1 MCCFHHSLRTSDTKK
16 SKNIRVWRCDV
27 APTGRILENPLTA
40 PSWPMHII
48 SAQVFSVMRNYQKK
62 SIRFRTWGDCVQTSD
77 VGFGAL
83 GT

>member
-48 SAQVFSVMRNYQKK
+48 SAQVFSVMRNYVSCALHKGLCETDK
-62 SIRFRTWGDCVQTSD
+62 SVSCPQH
-77 VGFGAL
+77 
-83 GT
+83 